1 MRKSTPRLR
10 QGKFHHAV
18 LYQFHHFNLF
28 PANPEAPA
36 ARSMLNGIIERKSG
50 AEFVQMFRH
59 QVAHGQENLKLA
71 VETKERL

>member
-1 MRKSTPRLR
+1 MRNQGEFHSGRLC
-10 QGKFHHAV
+10 
-18 LYQFHHFNLF
+18 QFHTFNLF

-36 ARSMLNGIIERKSG
+36 ARSMLNGVIERKSG

-59 QVAHGQENLKLA
+59 DVAHGQENLKLA